1 MIAVLGS
8 AVVNLAVLAAIFV
21 PLERTFP
28 ARRWQRIV
36 RPKLV
41 VDACFFFG
49 GYLVTATIALAVLHG
64 IDHVV
69 RGRLP
74 ALAHVSIAW
83 ALSAPTMPTMPTV
96 VQVVVAVVLG
106 DLVVYWF
113 HRACHRFDFLWRFHA
128 VHHSSEHL
136 DWLAA
141 HREHPFDGVATQI
154 CMNFPAIALGVP
166 VRHLAGIAVLRGVWA
181 VFVHSNVR
189 LPLGPLKWILGAPE
203 LHHWHHAKLEG
214 ESRVVHNYANLAPY
228 LDWIFGTHFDSSVL
242 GEERFPLGIDERI
255 GESWIALV
263 LSPFR
268 PRPASQRPLL
278 LPKGVDEDRAPHAV
292 EALVVRVAEDDHA
305 HALVDRAREPG
316 LEAG

>member
-1 MIAVLGS
+1 MIALLGS
-8 AVVNLAVLAAIFV
+8 ALLNLAVLAAIFV
-21 PLERTFP
+21 PLERAFP

-49 GYLVTATIALAVLHG
+49 GYLVTAAIALAALHA
-64 IDHVV
+64 IDHAV
-69 RGRLP
+69 RGRVP
-74 ALAHVSIAW
+74 AMVHVSIA
-83 ALSAPTMPTMPTV
+83 SMPVV

-106 DLVVYWF
+106 DLIVYWF
-113 HRACHRFDFLWRFHA
+113 HRACHSFDFLWRFHA

-166 VRHLAGIAVLRGVWA
+166 VKHLAGIAVLRGMWA

-189 LPLGPLKWILGAPE
+189 LPLGPLRWILGAPE
-203 LHHWHHAKLEG
+203 LHHWHHAKVG
-214 ESRVVHNYANLAPY
+214 RTAHNFANLAPY
-228 LDWIFGTHFDSSVL
+228 LDAIFGTHFL
-242 GEERFPLGIDERI
+242 PEGEERYALGIDEAI
-255 GESWIALV
+255 GGNWIALV

-268 PRPASQRPLL
+268 PRPLL
-278 LPKGVDEDRAPHAV
+278 LPQRVVEELAPHAV
-292 EALVVRVAEDDHA
+292 EPLVVRVAEDDHA